1 MKPPVLLGGILI
13 LVGVLVLIFQGIPF
27 TKKNTADLGPVHL
40 EENHQETLPVSPI
53 LGTVSLAAGIFL
65 VVLGSRK

>member
-1 MKPPVLLGGILI
+1 MKPPVIFGAILI

-27 TKKNTADLGPVHL
+27 TKKNALDVGPIHA
-40 EENHQETLPVSPI
+40 EEKHQETYPVSPI
-53 LGTVSLAAGIFL
+53 LGVVSLGAGIFL